1 MALLIIGRSVE
12 NAGALQYHSAGSIP
26 VEAFRK
32 TCKRTEMEIS
42 EIRDYVSNEFEKAK
56 QIMEGVAEYYVQS
69 DDKEDDIGLV
79 QFYNGMV
86 IAYNNVLK
94 TIDDSLETHQST

>member
-1 MALLIIGRSVE
+1 MKDRRI
-12 NAGALQYHSAGSIP
+12 
-26 VEAFRK
+26 
-32 TCKRTEMEIS
+32 EMEIS
-42 EIRDYVSNEFEKAK
+42 EIRDYVSKEFERVKK
-56 QIMEGVAEYYVQS
+56 VMEDLAEYYVQNS
-69 DDKEDDIGLV
+69 DKEDNIGLA